1 MDERTRI
8 DQHARGFFEGLWQ
21 HGDHWERESSAF
33 EQTKYVRTLALLAV
47 TWVRTSCIQWRKESR
62 SA

>member
-21 HGDHWERESSAF
+21 QGDHWELASSAF
-33 EQTKYVRTLALLAV
+33 EQMKYVRTLALLNG
-47 TWVRTSCIQWRKESR
+47 ESR
-62 SA
+62 EMLGVTSKLG